1 MCPETKK
8 FTVWTMY
15 SSEVRYGLPDY
26 TLWGADL
33 NYQLTSHFKLHLSGD
48 NLADE
53 DLAALST
60 RFNYVEVGRSYSA
73 GFTGSF

>member
-1 MCPETKK
+1 
-8 FTVWTMY
+8 
-15 SSEVRYGLPDY
+15 VRYGLPDY

-33 NYQLTSHFKLHLSGD
+33 NYQLTQHFKLHLSGD
-48 NLADE
+48 NLTDE
-53 DLAALST
+53 SLAALST

>member
-1 MCPETKK
+1 
-8 FTVWTMY
+8 V
-15 SSEVRYGLPDY
+15 
-26 TLWGADL
+26 
-33 NYQLTSHFKLHLSGD
+33 NYQLTARFKLHLSGD

-53 DLAALST
+53 DLAQLSD